1 MIEAP
6 LVFTAAHRYV
16 AHGFSIL
23 PCEGKKAA
31 IQWAALCERR
41 PTAADVNRWRDMGI
55 LRNIGIIGGPVSG
68 NLVIIDLDG
77 DEAVGRFTHEFPSLM
92 ETYTV
97 QSGSGHGLHL
107 YLRAGIMPATKRTS
121 QPWGNVELRAH
132 GSYVIAPPSVHPDS
146 GRRYEVINR
155 VPLKQVT
162 SLTLLCNWIDEQNAW
177 KRTPRP
183 EANFSS
189 RETRPAIGERWA
201 LAALDAE
208 LAAVRT
214 APAGSRNHT
223 LNRAA
228 FKLGQ
233 LVGAGK
239 LSRDEVEKALED
251 AAQALAQQD
260 GEHTVNR
267 TIQSGLSAG
276 IANPRT

>member
-6 LVFTAAHRYV
+6 VIFEAAHRYV
-16 AHGFSIL
+16 ERGFSIL
-23 PCEGKKAA
+23 PCTGKQPSILK
-31 IQWAALCERR
+31 WEALQERP
-41 PTAADVNRWRDMGI
+41 PTPADVNRWRDMGI
-55 LRNIGIIGGPVSG
+55 LRNVGIVCGAVSG
-68 NLVIIDLDG
+68 NLVVIDLDG
-77 DEAVGRFTHEFPSLM
+77 EEAISRFSAEFPSLM

-97 QSGSGHGLHL
+97 QSGSGHGAHL
-107 YLRAGIMPATKRTS
+107 YLRAELLPETKRTVNLE
-121 QPWGNVELRAH
+121 WGNVEMRANGH
-132 GSYVIAPPSVHPDS
+132 YVVAPPSIHPDT
-146 GRRYEVINR
+146 GQRYVVSSR
-155 VPLKQVT
+155 VPIKHVM
-162 SLTLLCNWIDEQNAW
+162 SLTLLGNWIQAQNDS
-177 KRTPRP
+177 KRPPTQRST
-183 EANFSS
+183 EK
-189 RETRPAIGERWA
+189 PAIRGVGNWA

-208 LAAVRT
+208 CADVRT

-239 LSRDEVEKALED
+239 LSREKVEKALED

-276 IANPRT
+276 IKNPRT

>member
-6 LVFTAAHRYV
+6 VIFEAAHRYV
-16 AHGFSIL
+16 ERGFSIL
-23 PCEGKKAA
+23 PCTGKRASIK
-31 IQWAALCERR
+31 WEALCERP
-41 PTAADVNRWRDMGI
+41 PTPADVNRWRDMGV
-55 LRNIGIIGGPVSG
+55 LHNIGIIGGAVSG
-68 NLVIIDLDG
+68 NLVIVDLDG
-77 DEAVGRFTHEFPSLM
+77 DEAVDRFSRGFPSLM
-92 ETYTV
+92 DTYTV

-107 YLRAGIMPATKRTS
+107 YLRAGILPASKHTN

-132 GSYVIAPPSVHPDS
+132 GCYVIAPPSIHPDS

-177 KRTPRP
+177 TRTPRP
-183 EANFSS
+183 ETSFTS
-189 RETRPAIGERWA
+189 ERPAIGEKWA
-201 LAALDAE
+201 LAALHAE
-208 LAAVRT
+208 CAAVRT

-239 LSRDEVEKALED
+239 LDRADVARDLYAA
-251 AAQALAQQD
+251 AAQLVADD
-260 GEHTVNR
+260 GEQAVNR
-267 TIQSGLSAG
+267 TIESGLAAG
-276 IANPRT
+276 IVNPRG